1 MEAPYRQVETERVTA
16 DTHLIRQI
24 WGEGFSPVAVY
35 INSMVITGAE
45 PVVVDCGPKISGK
58 AWMNE
63 VFAVVEPEDVRWIFL
78 SHEDHDHSGNLVEML
93 ELCPN
98 AKLVGTWF
106 MAERFSA
113 EHVLPFDRMRLVNDG
128 ERFSV
133 GDRELVAVTPPVFDN
148 PTTRGLF
155 DPSTGVYWA
164 VDSFGT
170 PVTHDVRDI
179 NELDEGFWRE
189 GFLQFARMVSPW
201 HQWLDAN
208 RYAAHVDSI
217 RRLGATKITSAHGPT
232 LHGAQLEAAF
242 ELSVQIPNMPAAPAP
257 VQADLDGM
265 LAAMAAAAPAAA

>member
-45 PVVVDCGPKISGK
+45 PVVVDCGPKASGK
-58 AWMNE
+58 EWMSE

-93 ELCPN
+93 DLCPN
-98 AKLVGTWF
+98 AKLVATWF
-106 MAERFSA
+106 MAERFAA
-113 EHVLPFDRMRLVNDG
+113 EHMLPFERMRLVNDG

-170 PVTHDVRDI
+170 PVTHDVHDI
-179 NELDEGFWRE
+179 AELDEGFWRE

-201 HQWLDAN
+201 HKWLDAN

-217 RRLGATKITSAHGPT
+217 RRLGATKITNAHGPT

-242 ELSVQIPNMPAAPAP
+242 ELSVQIPNMPAAPVP

-265 LAAMAAAAPAAA
+265 LAAMAAASIAA

>member
-1 MEAPYRQVETERVTA
+1 MEAPYRQLETERVTA

-45 PVVVDCGPKISGK
+45 PVVVDCGPKTSGK

-63 VFAVVEPEDVRWIFL
+63 VFAVVEPEDVRWIFM
-78 SHEDHDHSGNLVEML
+78 SHEDHDHSGNLVEMM

-170 PVTHDVRDI
+170 PVTHDVHDI

-208 RYAAHVDSI
+208 RYAAHVGSI

-242 ELSVQIPNMPAAPAP
+242 ELSAQIPNMPAAPVP

-265 LAAMAAAAPAAA
+265 LAAMAAAAIAA